1 MKNLIKPLFLTAATA
16 GVLLAC
22 AGAKRADAWTPPI
35 NISNPSSEQGNPKI
49 RRGSGGS
56 LHVVF
61 RRKPDWQI
69 IYRHRD
75 SLGVWGPMERASVTT
90 EFNDRADC
98 IEDFQGR
105 PHVFYMGV
113 GAGEK
118 LDIFHSVK
126 NAGVWTVTQLTN
138 TSNYDEDQPRTAID
152 SLGRI
157 HLVYTQS
164 AGGTG
169 SIYHRIYHNG
179 NWSSPT
185 YLGEMQNPYYHRP
198 DIAIAPDDSLHLVYI
213 GLSSKTLF
221 YRKYSAGVWQPA
233 QVVGST
239 TNFFAYPKVAAPT
252 SQHVLV
258 VTFDQWDNARLYQAS
273 SLNGGASFGA
283 FTYLGEGHYPY
294 LCSDSS
300 GSAHLVYQA
309 NRGASIDYRKWTAG
323 AWTAPQVTSQPARW
337 LGWPDIAVDSFGVVH
352 IVYENSTDQPNNQ
365 VFYVSSLPDAF
376 PPALVSE
383 VQLTEGDAAIQL
395 AWKNPADLDYQRT
408 IIRFRTDRYPNNPTD
423 GALLASRNAS
433 PGSNDSVN
441 HINLFNGQ
449 RYYYALFAEDF
460 SGNFSAAVQVSG
472 VPNPTFCGMAR
483 TLANG
488 SWVTLKNKVVS
499 GIFPSDNCIYI
510 QEPSRSSGIRVVHS
524 GAGLAVGDRVDVS
537 GNLDTRIVSGQPAER
552 QIKDA
557 AVTKVTTGAPPAPLV
572 MGSRWV
578 GGAGSP
584 PLFVGVKDAVGLYN
598 VGLLASV
605 AGRVTS
611 KLSTSIWVDDGSA
624 LPDLTGRIGVAVRC
638 PDTNPPVN
646 VGDYVLVTGVI
657 QGSVPVGWTESRRFL
672 VMRNYNDLIK
682 LAP

>member
-1 MKNLIKPLFLTAATA
+1 MVLTAIATGMA
-16 GVLLAC
+16 LVFT
-22 AGAKRADAWTPPI
+22 GAKRAEAWTQPI
-35 NISNPSSEQGNPKI
+35 NISNPFFEQGGPKI

-56 LHVVF
+56 LHVVY

-69 IYRHRD
+69 IYRYRN
-75 SLGVWGPMERASVTT
+75 SMGQWGPMEHVSTIT
-90 EFNDRADC
+90 SFNDRADC

-105 PHVFYMGV
+105 PHVFYMGT

-118 LDIFHSVK
+118 GDIFHSVK
-126 NAGVWTVTQLTN
+126 NGGVWTTTQLTN
-138 TSNYDEDQPRTAID
+138 TSNFDEDFPRTAID

-169 SIYHRIYHNG
+169 WIYHRIFHNG
-179 NWSSPT
+179 TWTSPV
-185 YLGEMQNPYYHRP
+185 YLGDLQSPYYHRP
-198 DIAIAPDDSLHLVYI
+198 DIAIAPDDSLHLVYV
-213 GLSSKTLF
+213 GVGSKTLF
-221 YRKYSAGVWQPA
+221 YRKYSAGAWQPA

-239 TNFFAYPKVAAPT
+239 ANFFAYPKVAAPT
-252 SQHVLV
+252 SQQILV
-258 VTFDQWDNARLYQAS
+258 VTFDQWDNARLFQTS
-273 SLNGGASFGA
+273 SMNGGISFGP
-283 FTYLGEGHYPY
+283 FTDLGEGHFPY
-294 LCSDSS
+294 LDSDFS
-300 GSAHLVYQA
+300 GNAHLVYQG
-309 NRGASIDYRKWTAG
+309 NRGASINYRRWTAG
-323 AWTAPQVTSQPARW
+323 SWTAPQITSQSARW
-337 LGWPDIAVDSFGVVH
+337 TGWPDIAADTFGVVH
-352 IVYENSTDQPNNQ
+352 IVFEHSTTEPNNQ
-365 VFYVSSLPDAF
+365 VYFVSSQPDAF
-376 PPALVSE
+376 PPGPVSG
-383 VQLTEGDAAIQL
+383 VQLTEGDSAIQL
-395 AWKNPADLDYQRT
+395 SWKNPADLDYQRT
-408 IIRFRTDRYPNNPTD
+408 IVRVRTDRFPNSPAD
-423 GALLASRNAS
+423 GALLASRSAS

-460 SGNFSAAVQVSG
+460 SGNFSTAVQVSG
-472 VPNPTFCGMAR
+472 VPNPMFCGMAR

-488 SWVTLKNKVVS
+488 TWVTLKNKVVS

-524 GAGLAVGDRVDVS
+524 GAGLVVGDRVDVS

-557 AVTKVTTGAPPAPLV
+557 AVTKVSSGAPPAPLV

-578 GGAGSP
+578 GGTGNP
-584 PLFVGVKDAVGLYN
+584 PLYVGVKDATGLYN

-611 KLSTSIWVDDGSA
+611 RLSSSIWVDDGSG
-624 LPDLTGRIGVAVRC
+624 LPDLTGRVGVAVRC

-657 QGSVPVGWTESRRFL
+657 QGSVPVGWPESRRFL
-672 VMRNYNDLIK
+672 VMRNYSDLIK